1 MNDYI
6 LNEVPHINTDFQCID
21 HIDSYKPIFKM
32 GMENDYKTPREAK
45 ITNYTN
51 KSDKKD
57 YKLN

>member
-1 MNDYI
+1 M
-6 LNEVPHINTDFQCID
+6 NEVPYINTDLQYID
-21 HIDSYKPIFKM
+21 HIDSYKPMLKM
-32 GMENDYKTPREAK
+32 GLENDYKTPREAK

>member
-1 MNDYI
+1 MNDNI
-6 LNEVPHINTDFQCID
+6 VPHINTDLQYID
-21 HIDSYKPIFKM
+21 HIDSYKPMLKI
-32 GMENDYKTPREAK
+32 GMENDHKTPRETK